1 MHEMMPIMN
10 LLVPLE
16 MFASEGLELFYRIIS
31 IVLLVAMAI
40 SAIVAIVI
48 VLFQPGNS
56 TGIDALGGS
65 SETFF
70 GKNKGRSMES
80 KMKKWTAIS
89 LIVLGVLSI
98 VFYILRFPAV
108 WGIAA

>member
-1 MHEMMPIMN
+1 MSMIKN
-10 LLVPLE
+10 LLAPLP
-16 MFASEGLELFYRIIS
+16 SDGVWTVYQIVSL
-31 IVLLVAMAI
+31 VLLALMIFA
-40 SAIVAIVI
+40 AIVAIVI

-80 KMKKWTAIS
+80 KMKKWTTIS
-89 LIVLGVLSI
+89 LIVLTVLAILFFILQFDTIWGV
-98 VFYILRFPAV
+98 
-108 WGIAA
+108 AA

>member
-1 MHEMMPIMN
+1 MHEMMPIFN
-10 LLVPLE
+10 LLISGEFP
-16 MFASEGLELFYRIIS
+16 SDGLELFYRIIS
-31 IVLLVAMAI
+31 AVLLVAMAI

-80 KMKKWTAIS
+80 KMKKWTASFRSCSIS
-89 LIVLGVLSI
+89 SSSLQFGGS
-98 VFYILRFPAV
+98 RRKA
-108 WGIAA
+108 